1 MNKLFFVGLICLT
14 LVSCEK
20 EIQIDLNSAEPKLV
34 VEAYLS
40 DQSDTATVILT
51 RTVNF
56 SDPSSYPAVTDA
68 TVIIKDSEGNA
79 WNCTQSTP
87 GNYQNTNLRG
97 KIGQKY
103 VLTITT
109 ADGQEYTAESTL
121 PAPVTLDKIDFR
133 ELAFGP
139 PGGGGN
145 DSTSFALIP
154 RYFDPSDTQNNYRFI
169 QTVNAERDL
178 SIQVRN
184 DNIFDGKV
192 NEQPLFSVD
201 VEIYSGDI
209 VTLEMMCID
218 KGAYDYFFSLS
229 QYLSSNGPN
238 SAGVPANP
246 VSNIS
251 NGALGYFSAFS
262 FQKKTVVVP

>member
-1 MNKLFFVGLICLT
+1 MNKLFFMGLICLT

-40 DQSDTATVILT
+40 DQSDTATVTLT

-56 SDPSSYPAVTDA
+56 SDPSTYPAISDAIVVITDL
-68 TVIIKDSEGNA
+68 EGNT

-87 GNYQNTNLRG
+87 GTYQNTNLRG

-103 VLTITT
+103 FLSITT
-109 ADGQEYTAESTL
+109 ADGQKYTAESTL
-121 PAPVTLDKIDFR
+121 PAPVMLDKIDFR

-139 PGGGGN
+139 PGGGGG
-145 DSTSFALIP
+145 DSVSFALIP
-154 RYFDPSDTQNNYRFI
+154 RYFDPADAQNNYRFI
-169 QTVNAERDL
+169 QTVNGERDL
-178 SIQVRN
+178 SIQVKN
-184 DNIFDGKV
+184 DNIFDGRV

-229 QYLSSNGPN
+229 QYLSTNGPN
-238 SAGVPANP
+238 AAGVPANP

-262 FQKKTVVVP
+262 FQKRTVVVP